1 MSDQIERLS
10 AKEYEVIGNALWELV
25 KSYPR
30 EMEDPNV
37 IAQYDALGAESSLAV
52 LVDGGRYK
60 KKYISGSFIAEVN
73 FRVAYKSSPTT
84 SPDRIDAQ
92 AFVGRIV
99 SWLETTNN
107 LPLLTDS
114 REITKITLQNMP
126 YKYESETDKSI
137 VYAANAVME
146 YIKKGA

>member
-1 MSDQIERLS
+1 MSDQVEALG
-10 AKEYEVIGNALWELV
+10 AKEYSIIGTALWDLV
-25 KSYPR
+25 KSYPK
-30 EMEDPNV
+30 ELEDPDV

-60 KKYISGSFIAEVN
+60 SHNVMGGFIADVN

-84 SPDRIDAQ
+84 SPGRIDAQ

-99 SWLETTNN
+99 AWLESTKD
-107 LPLLTDS
+107 LPLLTGG
-114 REITKITLQNMP
+114 RTITKITAQSLP

-137 VYAANAVME
+137 VYAADVVME
-146 YIKKGA
+146 YEVD